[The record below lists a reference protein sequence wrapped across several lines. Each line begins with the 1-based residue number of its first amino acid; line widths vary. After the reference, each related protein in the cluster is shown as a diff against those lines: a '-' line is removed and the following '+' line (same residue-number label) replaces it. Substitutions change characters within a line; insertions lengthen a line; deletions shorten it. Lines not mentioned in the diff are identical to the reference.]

1 MMEDQANN
9 FFSVPADPQAV
20 AMVSIAISLKRIA
33 DAVDPPDKN
42 INGTFLQRLDN
53 CFYTWLGSWRD
64 AR

>member
-33 DAVDPPDKN
+33 DALAMTPGPEN
-42 INGTFLQRLDN
+42 IHDFLNDIRFNTQ
-53 CFYTWLGSWRD
+53 
-64 AR
+64 ARAR